1 MQRVRGDG
9 GGKDS
14 DDVLR
19 AGPMTPTHPA
29 SSSASGGEGGGKR
42 GGMEGTGEA
51 AKGRAEA
58 EDLSFHGSEYSHDSE
73 EGKKRSTHRHKIF
86 RARSSASSQPRVR
99 LHLQRWK
106 ATVNSLAWSL
116 DVGAADFLQRLSM
129 PQSL

>member
-1 MQRVRGDG
+1 VQRVRGDG

-106 ATVNSLAWSL
+106 ATVN
-116 DVGAADFLQRLSM
+116 
-129 PQSL
+129 